1 MELAQM
7 QQNHIY
13 DQLDNLHIYSP
24 KRNRIQ
30 YLPNWL
36 FQYYFEWLEGIVQED
51 TDTGKILDDKGNP
64 ADISN
69 TDSTQV
75 RKHQMYKPQSIFKR
89 THQHL

>member
-1 MELAQM
+1 MESVRM

-36 FQYYFEWLEGIVQED
+36 FQYYFDWLEGIVQEG
-51 TDTGKILDDKGNP
+51 TETGKILDDIGNP

-69 TDSTQV
+69 TDSIQV
-75 RKHQMYKPQSIFKR
+75 RKHQTDKPQSIFR
-89 THQHL
+89 WTHQPF

>member
-1 MELAQM
+1 MESAQM

-51 TDTGKILDDKGNP
+51 TDTGKILDGISNL

-69 TDSTQV
+69 TDSSQV
-75 RKHQMYKPQSIFKR
+75 QKHQRDKPQSIFR
-89 THQHL
+89 WTHQSL

>member
-1 MELAQM
+1 MESAQM
-7 QQNHIY
+7 QQNRIY

-24 KRNRIQ
+24 KRNRIR

-36 FQYYFEWLEGIVQED
+36 FQYYFESLEGIVQED
-51 TDTGKILDDKGNP
+51 TDTDKILDDISNP

-75 RKHQMYKPQSIFKR
+75 RKHQMDK
-89 THQHL
+89 HQ

>member
-1 MELAQM
+1 MESVQM
-7 QQNHIY
+7 QRNHIY

-36 FQYYFEWLEGIVQED
+36 FQYYFESLEGIVQED
-51 TDTGKILDDKGNP
+51 TYTGKILDDIGSL

-75 RKHQMYKPQSIFKR
+75 RKHQMDKPQSIFR
-89 THQHL
+89 WTHKPL